1 MECRHFAALLAAVAA
16 ALAGPATAAAVTCS
30 FNGTTR
36 ILSVTIDDQNGTTAF
51 GAIIRAR
58 TSGDIAVDPVTF
70 TPHLTTF
77 GGQIPCAGPPA
88 TVNNTDAID
97 VTGGTGEQPLVLGAG
112 LAPGNTTE
120 ATGTSEIEVYVNLGA
135 HAANPQY
142 GGDAVRQPDSTLTTI
157 GSLASTLTAAND
169 DGDNDAD
176 VFMANVELVAVDGTS
191 GDDVIRGDGGAG
203 TGGPAN
209 VPILADLL
217 GGKDTFVGGDANDIA
232 YGDDGKDVLEGGL
245 GNDWLDGGYG
255 SDYILGEAD
264 DDHIDGGD
272 GNDNVNGGPDKDRVS
287 GDDGRPNY
295 RCVKTGPSTLTCS
308 PILPNT
314 GNDLVTGGPGE
325 DTLSGNDG
333 NDTLD
338 GGADGDFMFGDE
350 GNDLLRSGPG
360 DDALFGGNGVDTA
373 DFSTAP
379 NGIVATFP
387 NGSAT
392 GDGTDAM
399 NAVENAYGSAFDDRF
414 TGGVEANRFD
424 GRDGGDVLIGGGND
438 ALFGG
443 YGEDV
448 VDYTAA
454 PGPVNVN
461 LATGIAT
468 GEGSDTIQLASVEE
482 VDGSAFDDTITGDAG
497 GNFLFGNAGDDTIS
511 AGDGDDAALG
521 GAGKDTLRGDAGPDA
536 LQGDAGDDT
545 LFGGADND
553 RLAGGAGNDELAG
566 DDGVD
571 MVDYSASPSA
581 VVVALYA
588 GWATGEGSDTLATIE
603 DVNGS
608 SYADTLMGDGGP
620 NEIFGSAG
628 MDGIA
633 GFDANDY
640 LDGGTDDDIL
650 NGGPDDD
657 TLVGGDGFDFVNY
670 ETAPGA
676 VYVNLPGGAASG
688 DGTDTLGG
696 VEGALGSNYNDTL
709 LGDGNDNDLI
719 GYDGIDS
726 VAGGGGDDYLTG
738 DAGDDT
744 LSGNDGNDSLDG
756 GAGADSLTGG
766 AGGDTLDGG
775 NEDDGLDGGAGNA
788 TLLGRDGSD
797 VLAGGSEDDMLTG
810 GAGGDTLQGGDGNDL
825 LAGGDGIDT
834 LMAGAGN
841 DALDGGDDS
850 DFLFAGAGDDAI
862 TG

>member
-142 GGDAVRQPDSTLTTI
+142 GGDGVRLPDSTLTTI

-203 TGGPAN
+203 TSGPAN

-272 GNDNVNGGPDKDRVS
+272 GGDVLIGGGGPDR
-287 GDDGRPNY
+287 
-295 RCVKTGPSTLTCS
+295 
-308 PILPNT
+308 
-314 GNDLVTGGPGE
+314 
-325 DTLSGNDG
+325 
-333 NDTLD
+333 LD
-338 GGADGDFMFGDE
+338 GGA
-350 GNDLLRSGPG
+350 
-360 DDALFGGNGVDTA
+360 
-373 DFSTAP
+373 
-379 NGIVATFP
+379 
-387 NGSAT
+387 GS
-392 GDGTDAM
+392 
-399 NAVENAYGSAFDDRF
+399 DRLA
-414 TGGVEANRFD
+414 G
-424 GRDGGDVLIGGGND
+424 GGGND

-497 GNFLFGNAGDDTIS
+497 GNFLFGNGGDDTIS

-553 RLAGGAGNDELAG
+553 RLAGGAGNDALAG

-726 VAGGGGDDYLTG
+726 VAGGGG
-738 DAGDDT
+738 
-744 LSGNDGNDSLDG
+744 
-756 GAGADSLTGG
+756 
-766 AGGDTLDGG
+766 
-775 NEDDGLDGGAGNA
+775 
-788 TLLGRDGSD
+788 
-797 VLAGGSEDDMLTG
+797 
-810 GAGGDTLQGGDGNDL
+810 
-825 LAGGDGIDT
+825 
-834 LMAGAGN
+834 
-841 DALDGGDDS
+841 
-850 DFLFAGAGDDAI
+850 
-862 TG
+862 

>member
-142 GGDAVRQPDSTLTTI
+142 GGDAVRLPDSTLTTI

-360 DDALFGGNGVDTA
+360 DDA
-373 DFSTAP
+373 
-379 NGIVATFP
+379 
-387 NGSAT
+387 
-392 GDGTDAM
+392 M

-414 TGGVEANRFD
+414 TGGVVANRFD
-424 GRDGGDVLIGGGND
+424 GRDGGDVLIGGGGPDRLDGGAGSDRLAGGGGND

-482 VDGSAFDDTITGDAG
+482 VDGSAFDDT
-497 GNFLFGNAGDDTIS
+497 
-511 AGDGDDAALG
+511 
-521 GAGKDTLRGDAGPDA
+521 
-536 LQGDAGDDT
+536 
-545 LFGGADND
+545 
-553 RLAGGAGNDELAG
+553 
-566 DDGVD
+566 
-571 MVDYSASPSA
+571 
-581 VVVALYA
+581 
-588 GWATGEGSDTLATIE
+588 
-603 DVNGS
+603 
-608 SYADTLMGDGGP
+608 
-620 NEIFGSAG
+620 
-628 MDGIA
+628 
-633 GFDANDY
+633 
-640 LDGGTDDDIL
+640 
-650 NGGPDDD
+650 
-657 TLVGGDGFDFVNY
+657 
-670 ETAPGA
+670 
-676 VYVNLPGGAASG
+676 
-688 DGTDTLGG
+688 
-696 VEGALGSNYNDTL
+696 
-709 LGDGNDNDLI
+709 
-719 GYDGIDS
+719 
-726 VAGGGGDDYLTG
+726 
-738 DAGDDT
+738 
-744 LSGNDGNDSLDG
+744 
-756 GAGADSLTGG
+756 
-766 AGGDTLDGG
+766 
-775 NEDDGLDGGAGNA
+775 
-788 TLLGRDGSD
+788 
-797 VLAGGSEDDMLTG
+797 
-810 GAGGDTLQGGDGNDL
+810 
-825 LAGGDGIDT
+825 
-834 LMAGAGN
+834 
-841 DALDGGDDS
+841 
-850 DFLFAGAGDDAI
+850 
-862 TG
+862 